1 MGDSF
6 TNFSYALPYSSQRQP
21 VFGESVVATSQPLA
35 AQAGLEML
43 RRGGTAAD
51 AAVAT
56 AAAMTVLEPTS
67 NGIGSD
73 AFALVWDGE
82 RVHGLNASGHSPADL
97 TPERFAGKDSMP
109 NAGWDPVNVPG
120 AVSGWVALWKKFGT
134 LTFAELFEPAIR
146 YARDG
151 FLVAPLT
158 AELWARASTFKR
170 YTSNPEW
177 SRVFT
182 INGRAPK
189 AGERIKFPDHA
200 TTLASIASTE
210 GESFYRGDIAAK
222 IAAAAKTD
230 GGLLSSDDLAAH
242 HADWVTPISTAYHGV
257 RLHEIPPNG
266 QGIVALMALSMLRSR
281 DLRQL
286 EPDCPDA
293 VHLAVEAMKLAFAEA
308 HREVADSRFMKMTV
322 EELLDGARLSELA
335 KRIDMAKAQDFN
347 HGPPKRGGTILLCA
361 ADSEGRMV
369 SFIQSNYEGWGS
381 GVVIPGT
388 GIAMHNRGA
397 NFTLAKGH
405 PNEVGGGK
413 RPYHT
418 IIPGL
423 VTSDASSDS
432 GQLAV
437 GKIAPQRGLMAF
449 GVMGGFMQPQGHV
462 QTLLRM
468 VDHHWNPQAALDAPR
483 WQVSEGLKLDIEPGF
498 RPEIYAELRR
508 RGHEIKI
515 ADARGVSFG
524 RGQAIVRLEAA
535 KGYVAGSDLR
545 ADGQAVAR

>member
-1 MGDSF
+1 
-6 TNFSYALPYSSQRQP
+6 
-21 VFGESVVATSQPLA
+21 
-35 AQAGLEML
+35 ML

-56 AAAMTVLEPTS
+56 AAAMTVLEPTT
-67 NGIGSD
+67 NAIGSD

-82 RVHGLNASGHSPADL
+82 RVHGLNASGHSPAEL
-97 TPERFAGKDSMP
+97 TSERFAGKDAMP
-109 NAGWDPVNVPG
+109 RTGWDPVNVPG

-134 LTFAELFEPAIR
+134 LKFAELLEPAIR

-151 FLVAPLT
+151 YLVAPLT
-158 AELWARASTFKR
+158 AQLWESAVTKKR
-170 YTSNPEW
+170 YDGFAEW
-177 SRVFT
+177 ARVFT
-182 INGRAPK
+182 MDGRAPK
-189 AGERIKFPDHA
+189 AGERIKLPDHA
-200 TTLASIASTE
+200 LTLESIARTE
-210 GESFYRGDIAAK
+210 GESFYRGEIAAK
-222 IAAAAKTD
+222 IATAAKND
-230 GGLLSSDDLAAH
+230 GGLLSASDLAAH

-266 QGIVALMALSMLRSR
+266 QGIVALMALSILRSR

-293 VHLAVEAMKLAFAEA
+293 IHLAVEAMKLAFAEA
-308 HREVADSRFMKMTV
+308 HREVADPRFMKMTV
-322 EELLDGARLSELA
+322 EALLDEARLNELA
-335 KRIDMAKAQDFN
+335 KRIDPAKAQDFN

-361 ADSEGRMV
+361 ADREGRMV

-381 GVVIPGT
+381 GVVVPGT
-388 GIAMHNRGA
+388 GVAMHNRGA

-423 VTSDASSDS
+423 VTSDATV
-432 GQLAV
+432 GQA
-437 GKIAPQRGLMAF
+437 QRGLMAF

-468 VDHHWNPQAALDAPR
+468 ADHHWNPQAALDAPR
-483 WQVSEGLKLDIEPGF
+483 WQVTSGLELEIEPGF
-498 RPEIYAELRR
+498 RPDLYEELRR
-508 RGHEIKI
+508 RGHLLKI
-515 ADARGVSFG
+515 AETRNVSFG
-524 RGQAIVRLEAA
+524 RGQAIVRLEEVN
-535 KGYVAGSDLR
+535 GYVAASDLR
-545 ADGQAVAR
+545 ADGQAVAL